1 MQARRSTFKSALPI
15 LALLLLA
22 WLSILMLQISLSYWP
37 WRDDTGFLILKQDVV
52 QLPLW
57 RLAFQLHV
65 ATSSMVLLAGF
76 TQFWPW
82 LRRRQP
88 RWHRRFG
95 YLYVV
100 GVLGLAAPTGL
111 VLALYASGGWPTQL
125 CFVLLG
131 LLWIGCT
138 VLALRRAQQ
147 RQWQAHQTW
156 MIRSYALTLAAL
168 SLRTW
173 KLGLYELAPYW
184 DWLTPRHIYQL
195 EAWLGWLVNLLI
207 AEWLIYRLAKRANT
221 TRSASPQPNNS

>member
-1 MQARRSTFKSALPI
+1 MLSKFKSATPM

-22 WLSILMLQISLSYWP
+22 WLTLLMLQISLSYWP
-37 WRDDTGFLILKQDVV
+37 WQDDTGFLILKQDVV
-52 QLPLW
+52 HVPLW

-65 ATSSMVLLAGF
+65 ATSCLVLLAGF

-82 LRRRQP
+82 LRRTSP
-88 RWHRRFG
+88 HWHRRFG

-111 VLALYASGGWPTQL
+111 VLALYASGGWTTQL

-131 LLWIGCT
+131 VAWVGCT

-147 RQWQAHQTW
+147 RQWQAHQAW

-173 KLGLYELAPYW
+173 KLGLYEIAPYW

-207 AEWLIYRLAKRANT
+207 AEWLIYRLVKRTNT
-221 TRSASPQPNNS
+221 TRSAAQPSRN